1 MTRTMILAG
10 LALAA
15 AAAAAG
21 AKSVTKESVDKKALA
36 ASVNAFAFDLYGE
49 LRGREGNLFFSPYS
63 VESALAMVHAGARGE
78 TAAAMAKTLHLGAD
92 TDAVLAGFGRLNAQ
106 FNTSGK
112 PYQLSVANAL
122 WGLKGYTFEKPYLE
136 RVREHF
142 GATFEP
148 LDFQGD
154 RAGSARTINAWC
166 DRQTRSK
173 IREIVAATDFDD
185 QTRLVLTNAIYFLGT
200 WLNTFDKARTKD
212 EDFFAAPGR
221 TTRAAMMHETA
232 HWRHFDGGDLEAL
245 EMAYK
250 GNDLAMLVLL
260 PKQKGGL
267 AALEA
272 SLTAG
277 RLAQIGAGL
286 KWAYVDLA
294 LPKFRMEWGAGLEAP
309 LKALG
314 MAVAFAPGK
323 ADLAGINAGREPLW
337 IAFVKHKAFV
347 RVDEEG
353 TEAAAVTAMGVGG
366 SAMPPK
372 PISFRADHPF
382 LFLIR
387 DVQSGCILFMGR
399 VADPTKDR

>member
-1 MTRTMILAG
+1 MTRTMVLAG
-10 LALAA
+10 LVLAA
-15 AAAAAG
+15 AAAIE
-21 AKSVTKESVDKKALA
+21 AKSVTKESVDAAALA
-36 ASVNAFAFDLYGE
+36 RSVNAFALDLYGQ
-49 LRGREGNLFFSPYS
+49 LRTKEGNLFFSPYS
-63 VESALAMVHAGARGE
+63 VSSALAMVHAGARGE
-78 TAAAMAKTLHLGAD
+78 TAGAMAKTLHLGAD
-92 TDAVLAGFGRLNAQ
+92 TEAVLAGFGRLQRQ
-106 FNTSGK
+106 FAASGK
-112 PYQLSVANAL
+112 PYELSVTSAL
-122 WGLKGYTFEKPYLE
+122 WGLKGYTFEQAYLE
-136 RVREHF
+136 RLRDHF

-148 LDFQGD
+148 LDFGRD
-154 RAGSARTINAWC
+154 RAGAARTINAWC

-200 WLNTFDKARTKD
+200 WLNTFDKAWTKD

-221 TTRAAMMHETA
+221 KVRAAMMHETA
-232 HWRHFDGGDLEAL
+232 HYRHFDAGDLAAL

-260 PKQKGGL
+260 PKKKGGL
-267 AALEA
+267 GALEA

-277 RLAQIGAGL
+277 RLAEIVAGL
-286 KWAYVDLA
+286 RWAYVDLA
-294 LPKFRMEWGAGLEAP
+294 LPKFQMEWGAGLEAP

-314 MAVAFAPGK
+314 MAVAFAPGQ
-323 ADLAGINAGREPLW
+323 ADLSGLNGGREPLW

-353 TEAAAVTAMGVGG
+353 TEAAAVTAVGAAG

-372 PISFRADHPF
+372 PIPFQADHPF

-387 DVQSGCILFMGR
+387 DVRSGTVLFMGR